1 MDPWTKPCA
10 VCDRPWTAKTR
21 REQREFHR
29 RLTCSTVCAYR
40 LRARSLKEAQAS
52 GREPATEREM
62 PLHEAARVVAAPA
75 ARQRWHWDTATEAER
90 RLFAPELRRVLEAGA

>member
-1 MDPWTKPCA
+1 MPEWTKLCTF
-10 VCDRPWTAKTR
+10 CGKPWTAVTR
-21 REQREFHR
+21 REQREFFR
-29 RLTCSTVCAYR
+29 RMTCSTECAYR

-62 PLHEAARVVAAPA
+62 PLHEAARVVAAPF

-90 RLFAPELRRVLEAGA
+90 RLFAPELRSRLEAGA